1 MDENENSGAS
11 PAAVQEYLS
20 GINYPA
26 KKEDLINHARSQSAP
41 QDVISTLENLP
52 DREYGGPTD
61 VSSAIGGE

>member
-1 MDENENSGAS
+1 MDEESNDDIGSVVA
-11 PAAVQEYLS
+11 QQYLS

-26 KKEDLINHARSQSAP
+26 KKEDLVNHAKSQNAP
-41 QDVISTLENLP
+41 QDVIDTLEDLP

>member
-1 MDENENSGAS
+1 MDEESNDDIGSVVA
-11 PAAVQEYLS
+11 QQYLS

-26 KKEDLINHARSQSAP
+26 KKEDLINHAKSQNAP
-41 QDVISTLENLP
+41 QDVLAMLEDLP

>member
-26 KKEDLINHARSQSAP
+26 KKEDLVNHAKSQNAP
-41 QDVISTLENLP
+41 QDVIDTLEDLP